1 MKSLLRILL
10 VILASLTL
18 FLVGGGIWHLFYE
31 AQGYAAA
38 KADWL
43 PRTAS
48 DIYYSIDSAN
58 RRYDFSI
65 SEADFRTF
73 LLSLGYTPVEIKKS
87 DLVYY
92 KPMPRMPQDIY
103 KIVDSVT
110 VTNGLYYE
118 DAWSK
123 GRYHRFIFN
132 RESQR
137 AYYVYAHH

>member
-1 MKSLLRILL
+1 LLVTNRAFSPLRGGTIRAKQSSGSALTLGRNMKRLLRILF
-10 VILASLTL
+10 VSLAVLTL
-18 FLVGGGIWHLFYE
+18 VLVGSSIWHLFYE
-31 AQGYAAA
+31 AKGYAAA

-87 DLVYY
+87 DFVYY
-92 KPMPRMPQDIY
+92 RPMPRTPQDMDRIS
-103 KIVDSVT
+103 DSLA
-110 VTNGLYYE
+110 VTN
-118 DAWSK
+118 
-123 GRYHRFIFN
+123 
-132 RESQR
+132 
-137 AYYVYAHH
+137 